1 MEPAFLIHFLWLNN
15 YLYVIYVIFMGMSQN
30 RQSHLKSSIFN
41 HCMRLGRSCVD
52 GRSWRGHKLGLKKMW
67 TNIWKIQENM
77 ENDEETTRWK
87 AGKPWKK
94 RKKKQGDP
102 MVWQSSL
109 SLAQLIIMIPGDH
122 GRSYLLSWESS
133 CGVHTTVHFF
143 HWYKY
148 VFRHPFNDE
157 RFDVMH
163 CSAFCFFSVLAT
175 CHVLSSKLQLFSPNF
190 NGYTLQRKI
199 LLLRISRGT
208 YI

>member
-1 MEPAFLIHFLWLNN
+1 MVDPGEGTSW
-15 YLYVIYVIFMGMSQN
+15 VSKKCEQIYG
-30 RQSHLKSSIFN
+30 KSKKIWKM
-41 HCMRLGRSCVD
+41 MRKQQGE
-52 GRSWRGHKLGLKKMW
+52 KLG
-67 TNIWKIQENM
+67 NH
-77 ENDEETTRWK
+77 
-87 AGKPWKK
+87 GKNE
-94 RKKKQGDP
+94 KKKQGDP
-102 MVWQSSL
+102 KVWQSSL

-122 GRSYLLSWESS
+122 GRSYLPSWESS